1 MNAAR
6 ELTSA
11 ISMLR
16 APTPKVDITV
26 LATRDLLEMDLTA
39 SLYAMQRVRME
50 VFAWPPECV
59 NVVVDLRAKPVSSML
74 MNVHLD
80 STAATQIPAV

>member
-39 SLYAMQRVRME
+39 S
-50 VFAWPPECV
+50 
-59 NVVVDLRAKPVSSML
+59 VSGIHFFSAVSHFDTVWTTNL
-74 MNVHLD
+74 VC
-80 STAATQIPAV
+80 IPNSFRSE

>member
-39 SLYAMQRVRME
+39 S
-50 VFAWPPECV
+50 
-59 NVVVDLRAKPVSSML
+59 VSGIHFFQLSPIL
-74 MNVHLD
+74 IQFGLQ
-80 STAATQIPAV
+80 T

>member
-6 ELTSA
+6 ELTSV

-39 SLYAMQRVRME
+39 SVSGIHLLQIFPILLQFE
-50 VFAWPPECV
+50 PPMYTE
-59 NVVVDLRAKPVSSML
+59 L
-74 MNVHLD
+74 
-80 STAATQIPAV
+80 I

>member
-6 ELTSA
+6 ELTSV

-39 SLYAMQRVRME
+39 S
-50 VFAWPPECV
+50 
-59 NVVVDLRAKPVSSML
+59 VSGI
-74 MNVHLD
+74 HLL
-80 STAATQIPAV
+80 QIFPILLQFEPTMYTELI